1 MHRTYHISQE
11 WRKAPGERGVD
22 GGWAPVYNY
31 ICESDQRWLQV
42 RRQGV
47 VLGDNIQCKI
57 SNEFLNSS
65 RVSHIDRIYIDSVK
79 GQPARK
85 IMNKERV

>member
-1 MHRTYHISQE
+1 M
-11 WRKAPGERGVD
+11 VD
-22 GGWAPVYNY
+22 GGWAPVYNH

-65 RVSHIDRIYIDSVK
+65 RVSHIDRIYTLIQLKDSQQEK
-79 GQPARK
+79 S
-85 IMNKERV
+85 